1 MKLHS
6 LAILGVLIITSA
18 TSFAGSAGTTGFEL
32 FRVDGYARSAALGG
46 SLIAVEGDLQAL
58 SSNPAGLAGFT
69 RRAGGITYLKHV
81 LDINLGNLSY
91 AHPVEKI
98 GVLGLGIT
106 YFDYGDFDKAD
117 ENGQKLGEFGASDIL
132 LTASAARQ
140 LREDI
145 SGGVSV
151 KYLSATIDDRSA
163 SAIALDAG
171 TIYHTGYEGWDIGAG
186 VYNVGTALSAFVKE
200 KDPLPTT
207 YKLGFSVPLEHLP
220 VHFSFGG
227 SYTGEEGVEGAGGL
241 EIKFAE
247 QVFGRVGYNT
257 LGIDQRTGSNDDALA
272 GFSGGIGL
280 KLKSISVDYALT
292 SMGEIGYLNR
302 FSISSSL

>member
-6 LAILGVLIITSA
+6 LAIIGVFIIFTA
-18 TSFAGSAGTTGFEL
+18 TAFAGSAGTTGFEL
-32 FRVDGYARSAALGG
+32 FRMDGYARSASLGG
-46 SLIAVEGDLQAL
+46 SQIAVEGDLQSL

-69 RRAGGITYLKHV
+69 KRAGGITYLKHV

-91 AHPVEKI
+91 VHPVEKI

-132 LTASAARQ
+132 LTASAARE
-140 LREDI
+140 LRDDFQ
-145 SGGVSV
+145 GGVSV
-151 KYLSATIDDRSA
+151 KYLNTTIDNRSA
-163 SAIALDAG
+163 SAVALDAG
-171 TIYHTGYEGWDIGAG
+171 AIYHTGYEGWDVGAG
-186 VYNVGTALSAFVKE
+186 IYNVGTALSAFVKE

-220 VHFSFGG
+220 VHFTFGG
-227 SYTGEEGVEGAGGL
+227 SYTGEEGVEGAG
-241 EIKFAE
+241 IKFAE
-247 QVFGRVGYNT
+247 QIFGRVGYNT

-272 GFSGGIGL
+272 GFAGGIGL
-280 KLKSISVDYALT
+280 KLKNIKVDYALT